1 MAREIQIRVNT
12 SQALLQPRPPSTL
25 SLFRLSAVSTE
36 LMQSPCPHSIP
47 PLLGKGEA
55 GRKDILCLSDVRK
68 SPMQSLTSLKLS
80 MALLPFLLAEEPL
93 LARGK

>member
-1 MAREIQIRVNT
+1 MAREIQVRINT
-12 SQALLQPRPPSTL
+12 SQALLHPHPHSTL
-25 SLFRLSAVSTE
+25 SLFRLSAVRTE